1 MATLTNPLN
10 VKNGS
15 TVYACTCYTT
25 TAEATPTTI
34 TGGSCWELK
43 NNNTVCYVGL
53 WPTSVS
59 GGSYHT
65 PLKIKKSNVEYY
77 VETKV
82 VNNYTVTIT
91 QSSNQTIK
99 VTCNGSTYTST
110 FSAPAGSS
118 YTVTVTPSTGYT
130 AGAPSSASGYVN
142 SNITITAS
150 AASKAKYTVT
160 ITQSSNQTI
169 KVTCGGTTYTST
181 FTAEYGATWTATVTP
196 STGYNAGTLNKT
208 SGTITGATTI
218 SATAATIK
226 KYTVTITQSANQT
239 IKVVCGGT
247 TYTSSFTAN
256 YGSTYTASVTP
267 ATNYNAGTLNKTSG
281 TVTANVT
288 ISATAATIKRG
299 ALLSTNGATFT
310 VPNGCYYITI
320 NACYEWEVDY
330 GGGH

>member
-10 VKNGS
+10 VKKGS

-25 TAEATPTTI
+25 TDEATPKTI
-34 TGGSCWELK
+34 TGGSCWKIK
-43 NNNTVCYVGL
+43 NNNTECYVGL

-65 PLKIKKSNVEYY
+65 PLKLKKSNVEYY

-82 VNNYTVTIT
+82 VNTYTVTIT

-110 FSAPAGSS
+110 FTAPAGAA
-118 YTVTVTPSTGYT
+118 YTVTVTPATGYT

-160 ITQSSNQTI
+160 ITQSANQTI

-181 FTAEYGATWTATVTP
+181 FTAEYGATWTATVTAN
-196 STGYNAGTLNKT
+196 TGYTAGKLNKT

-218 SATAATIK
+218 SATAATAK
-226 KYTVTITQSANQT
+226 TCVLKFLEPDSSY
-239 IKVVCGGT
+239 GT
-247 TYTSSFTAN
+247 AYYVWN
-256 YGSTYTASVTP
+256 YGSSYDYPNITKVSTAASYSITYGSTIYVVGIAQDGYG
-267 ATNYNAGTLNKTSG
+267 ATNKFGYTMNGTYVDVMAATG
-281 TVTANVT
+281 GYPRIAVTVTSDITFELVVT
-288 ISATAATIKRG
+288 FLGK
-299 ALLSTNGATFT
+299 
-310 VPNGCYYITI
+310 
-320 NACYEWEVDY
+320 
-330 GGGH
+330 